1 MVVGGAAVSGAQQTD
16 SQNAFVHTHMLDSL
30 SRTAN
35 ITLSPA
41 EEVWQ
46 PRCLVIR

>member
-16 SQNAFVHTHMLDSL
+16 SQNAFVYTHMLDSL

-35 ITLSPA
+35 IILSPA